1 MEEALGKMTFK
12 EKSEEVISR
21 VKKNIEHA
29 AAVELGS
36 LEMQCRWATWRE
48 DVIAMDMGWNRLF
61 EMGDSLVGFVVK
73 AVYGTLMTP
82 ALVSNWLEEED
93 GKCKLCDDT
102 PGTIKHILSGC
113 RVALAQ
119 GRYRWRHDKVLKQ
132 ISEQVIYHCTK
143 RVNKQSVGG
152 AEAPKVI
159 NFVPSGKRPPATDSN
174 RVNKKDTF
182 GILNGA
188 NDWIVLTDIG
198 KQLKFPPEIAITR
211 QRPDLVLFSRAIK
224 RVLWWELTCPSEER
238 IAEDH
243 ELKLDRY
250 CPLKNECESNG

>member
-12 EKSEEVISR
+12 EKSKEVISR

-93 GKCKLCDDT
+93 GKFKLCDDA

-132 ISEQVIYHCTK
+132 ISEQVIYPVSYTHLTLPTK
-143 RVNKQSVGG
+143 
-152 AEAPKVI
+152 A
-159 NFVPSGKRPPATDSN
+159 
-174 RVNKKDTF
+174 
-182 GILNGA
+182 
-188 NDWIVLTDIG
+188 
-198 KQLKFPPEIAITR
+198 
-211 QRPDLVLFSRAIK
+211 
-224 RVLWWELTCPSEER
+224 
-238 IAEDH
+238 
-243 ELKLDRY
+243 
-250 CPLKNECESNG
+250 